1 MGLSATPFAITSMA
15 VHQINLHCI
24 LAQIRKYD
32 QNYIKYRF
40 TCNLVYTVPNRH
52 LKINTKPMH
61 ITIQNFGNNLIFL
74 LRQSLL
80 NWSKG
85 TLKTFMLQKI
95 SISNMLLFWI

>member
-40 TCNLVYTVPNRH
+40 TCNLVYTV
-52 LKINTKPMH
+52 H